1 MSKLCTLVSNVL
13 ICCDVK
19 VSGCRVDD
27 DCDWE
32 ESEGERARLLMEGE
46 QQLQHQQSQLSLGP
60 ARSSGEGEE
69 DTEDLASKLLNR
81 ETCV

>member
-1 MSKLCTLVSNVL
+1 M
-13 ICCDVK
+13 
-19 VSGCRVDD
+19 SGCRVDD

-32 ESEGERARLLMEGE
+32 ESEGERARLLVEGE
-46 QQLQHQQSQLSLGP
+46 QQLQQSQLSLGP

-69 DTEDLASKLLNR
+69 DTEDLASKLHNR